1 MIEPSGGDPALS
13 GQGAVRPVPGGGG
26 ASTEQVDGGPVMVS
40 GLPKAFLRVGGA
52 TLARHQL
59 ALVLALGC
67 ERIICIARSLD
78 SDVMELQHAAE
89 AAGAKFHAV
98 TGPRGLM
105 GLISTVDNVVALS
118 EGLLAAPDAAAALLS
133 GPAVLVQPVE
143 SGLKAGFERIDAV
156 NAAGGAIRIPGRLV
170 ERLADLP
177 PDCDAFS
184 SLQRIALQAGVA
196 QRPVPHDV
204 LESGRWR
211 LVRDEVEAH
220 AAEDA
225 WIRLHTQTDGGASA
239 TDLIARV
246 AVRGIGPALLH
257 AGTGGKAVVGAG
269 AVAFLLAL
277 GAGWF
282 GFSSAGFLLAAA
294 AWLLR
299 TSGEQLLRVERDSM
313 QLPRSR
319 LSRLVPF
326 GWLLDGA
333 LIALIAWGLPPSA
346 QASLVETL
354 FAPLAFLGLARLLS
368 RAVPDAAG
376 RWLGDRLIMSG
387 TLAIASLAGH
397 LSAAIAILS
406 IIMASFS
413 LVWLRDRQEVTV
425 R

>member
-1 MIEPSGGDPALS
+1 MIEPAGGDPALAGQMPAGS
-13 GQGAVRPVPGGGG
+13 GSAAALADRTETVAAMSGGG
-26 ASTEQVDGGPVMVS
+26 S
-40 GLPKAFLRVGGA
+40 KAFLRVGGA

-67 ERIICIARSLD
+67 ERIICIARALD
-78 SDVMELQHAAE
+78 ADVMELQHAAE

-105 GLISTVDNVVALS
+105 GLVSTVDNVIAFA
-118 EGLLAAPDAAAALLS
+118 EGLLMAPDVATALLS
-133 GPAVLVQPVE
+133 GPAVLVQPIE

-156 NAAGGAIRIPGRLV
+156 SAAGGAIRIPGRLV

-184 SLQRIALQAGVA
+184 ALQRIALQAGVA
-196 QRPVPHDV
+196 QRTIPHEALD
-204 LESGRWR
+204 SGRWR

-220 AAEDA
+220 AAESA
-225 WIRLHTQTDGGASA
+225 WIRLHTKMDGAASA
-239 TDLIARV
+239 TDMIARA

-257 AGTGGKAVVGAG
+257 AGTGGKAVVAAAG
-269 AVAFLLAL
+269 VAFLLAL

-282 GFSSAGFLLAAA
+282 GFTATGFLLAGI

-299 TSGEQLLRVERDSM
+299 ASGEQLLRVERDSM

-333 LIALIAWGLPPSA
+333 LVALIAWGSPPMVGTSPG
-346 QASLVETL
+346 LFL
-354 FAPLAFLGLARLLS
+354 FAPLAFLGLTRLLS
-368 RAVPDAAG
+368 RCVPLMAG
-376 RWLGDRLIMSG
+376 RWLGDRLIVAG
-387 TLAIASLAGH
+387 VLAMASIAGH
-397 LSAAIAILS
+397 LTAAIAILS
-406 IIMASFS
+406 IVMGGFALI
-413 LVWLRDRQEVTV
+413 WLRDREEVTV